1 MVMNTT
7 NLKPHAGDGFA
18 PARRFRLARAASA
31 AGRLGGAG
39 RAGLYRSGGKR
50 LLETALIVLAA
61 PLIVPLLALMAVAI
75 AMDGHNPFY
84 TQLRV
89 GRDGRAFRMWKLRT
103 MVPDADALLAAHLA
117 ADPAAREEWRTTQ
130 KLKRDPRVT
139 PVGRLLRKTSLDEL
153 PQLWNVLDG
162 TMALIGP
169 RPMMVCQRSA
179 YAGRAYFRLR
189 PGITGLWQISERNA
203 GAFAGR
209 VRFDEVYDR
218 TLSLRLDAW
227 IALRSVAVILRGTG
241 Y

>member
-7 NLKPHAGDGFA
+7 NLKPHEGDGFLA
-18 PARRFRLARAASA
+18 ARPFH
-31 AGRLGGAG
+31 AG

-50 LLETALIVLAA
+50 LLETAMIVLAA
-61 PLIVPLLALMAVAI
+61 PVILLVLVAATVLI

-84 TQLRV
+84 TQMRV
-89 GRDGRAFRMWKLRT
+89 GRDGRPFRMWKLRT
-103 MVPDADALLAAHLA
+103 MVPDADAQLAAHLE

-130 KLKRDPRVT
+130 KLKADPRVT
-139 PVGRLLRKTSLDEL
+139 RVGRLLRKTSLDEL
-153 PQLWNVLDG
+153 PQLWNVLNG

-169 RPMMVCQRSA
+169 RPMMVCQRA
-179 YAGRAYFRLR
+179 DYAGRAYFRLR
-189 PGITGLWQISERNA
+189 PGITGLWQVSERNQ

-209 VRFDEVYDR
+209 VRFDEVYNR

-227 IALRSVAVILRGTG
+227 IVLRSVAVVMRGTG